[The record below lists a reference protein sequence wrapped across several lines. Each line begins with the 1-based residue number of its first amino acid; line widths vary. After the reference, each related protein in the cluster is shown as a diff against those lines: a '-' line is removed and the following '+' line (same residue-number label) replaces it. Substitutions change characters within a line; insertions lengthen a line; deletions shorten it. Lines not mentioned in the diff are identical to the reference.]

1 MSGGEP
7 AGARRC
13 TARRIAKY
21 LAVATALTAAP
32 VFATPAAARA
42 ETTYPPRITIPP
54 ARLPPPPVT
63 AAAPS
68 VAAMEARAL
77 LPAKMRLV
85 RDPDDTGAAMHGTLD
100 EKAVSASSVIAAVLA
115 KADVFE
121 VAPAP
126 LLVLADPTDR
136 RAEALFTGVM
146 HGAPVIGVAL
156 ATRGDVTLVYDDA
169 DAFAASFANLR
180 QAFAADGSA
189 IGSSDNSV
197 ADADMTVGIEPSR
210 HWEAAIAAAAKA
222 GEAPIDHA
230 LAESLA
236 RDLGNGTAPWRIIPL
251 SELKSEL
258 K

>member
-7 AGARRC
+7 AGVRWC

-21 LAVATALTAAP
+21 LAVAVALTATP

-68 VAAMEARAL
+68 VAAVDVRVL

-85 RDPDDTGAAMHGTLD
+85 RDPDDTGVAMHGTLD
-100 EKAVSASSVIAAVLA
+100 EKALSASSVIAAVLG
-115 KADVFE
+115 KAEVFE
-121 VAPAP
+121 IAPAP
-126 LLVLADPTDR
+126 QLVLADSTDR
-136 RAEALFTGVM
+136 RAEALFTGTV
-146 HGAPVIGVAL
+146 HGAAVVGVAL
-156 ATRGDVTLVYDDA
+156 ATRSDVTLVYDDA
-169 DAFAASFANLR
+169 GALAASFPYLR
-180 QAFAADGSA
+180 QAFAADEPA
-189 IGSSDNSV
+189 IGMSDNSV
-197 ADADMTVGIEPSR
+197 SEADMTAQSAPSR
-210 HWEAAIAAAAKA
+210 HWEAAIAATAKG
-222 GEAPIDHA
+222 GEAPIDRA
-230 LAESLA
+230 FAESLA
-236 RDLGNGTAPWRIIPL
+236 RDLGNGTEPWRIIPL